1 MPPSLQGTAAAFL
14 RLVPMTLCV
23 GLGSPGCAHA
33 AAAATAAV
41 AAVAAAPP
49 PATAPRPSGQAELRL
64 EAAAATYLRFVITP
78 GYDRLVVRQLRSDG
92 ALVEEV
98 ELQDDADEPAHLSWI
113 VTSAGAYRFTVTPR
127 ATGES
132 AGVYAIAVEEERPAG
147 ACDDARL
154 RAERATAAARLQ
166 LVQPGGDP
174 VAAQK
179 ALAAAAA
186 DAATVGDL
194 HAIVATQL
202 AASRAAARLH
212 TADAAGRYEKALS
225 LARDIGDRQAQAV
238 ALEALAHFAPDRP
251 ATAAGAGAREDAEG
265 GDTPRDAERA
275 FDLEAALGDLSAQ
288 ADSRQWRG
296 YRRELR
302 GDIAGAVAEYQLAL
316 ATQWRTGNV
325 RGQAWTLTQLGVL
338 HGMEGDAARALGCLE
353 LGFERAKAAGD
364 RAGQA
369 AALRQNA
376 LLEIDFGDLQAAA
389 DDYRRAYLLLA
400 AAPTPDEKAEAAL
413 ALHGRATTHLYL
425 GEPRR
430 AREEFTAA
438 LEAFEALHQADG
450 RASAYLG
457 LGAAFQAE
465 NQPGQALANFQQA
478 LDIIDANDLQGMR
491 ALALYLLGRA
501 HVETAPV
508 KAVAELERALS
519 LEAAATSVQQAQ
531 TQLELARARGR
542 AGQADA
548 ARQAFQRAIE
558 LASRAPVVEAAAQAG
573 LAREERARGEL
584 EAARTAI
591 ERAIRLTEEL
601 RAAVIRP
608 DLRVSF
614 LAARREYF
622 ETYVDLLMRLDR
634 RAPGAGHD
642 AEAVAASEQAR
653 ARGLLDLLARQ
664 QVDVGQIVPAD
675 LKLRQQEIGDRIAGL
690 QTRLLLPSLTLPA
703 AAVRRLEGDLAA
715 AEEDEKELA
724 AEAERRR
731 PGRAEVRV
739 TRPVDL
745 GEIQRL
751 LDARTAFLEYFVGT
765 EASYLFVVTSQGL
778 TAHALPPRRDLESL
792 VGRLVS
798 AVQQESRLRGRHFAA
813 DAFELY
819 RLLLLPAAAEL
830 TGKARLIVAPDGP
843 LDALSFEVLLTQA
856 VPDAGLPRRD
866 LPYLIRQRA
875 VSYVPSASVL
885 AQLLGG
891 RRPPLPGEGE
901 AKLFV
906 GFGDPGAAAG
916 EAAAAPD
923 CAGVAADATLAPAA
937 ARAGSAPGDALN
949 AGPSGLRALP
959 AARSEVCRIAGLFPA
974 GRSAVFLGARATEE
988 SVKRSALVASAR
1000 ILHFAAHGLLDEQ
1013 QPERS
1018 GLQLARGGAGSR
1030 EDGLLQVRE
1039 VFNLELQ
1046 ADLVVLSACRS
1057 GLGKEV
1063 FGEGLIGMTRAF
1075 LYAGAAS
1082 IVVSLWQVDDDSTSG
1097 LMVHFYRHLLDT
1109 GDRVEAL
1116 RQAKLDLLD
1125 GSPYSHPYFWAP
1137 FILVG
1142 RTR

>member
-23 GLGSPGCAHA
+23 GLGSPGCAY
-33 AAAATAAV
+33 AATAAV
-41 AAVAAAPP
+41 AAAAPLATAPP
-49 PATAPRPSGQAELRL
+49 PSVQAELRL

-78 GYDRLVVRQLRSDG
+78 GFDRLVVRQLRSDG
-92 ALVEEV
+92 ALVEEA
-98 ELQDDADEPAHLSWI
+98 ELQDDADEPVHLSWI

-127 ATGES
+127 AAGES
-132 AGVYAIAVEEERPAG
+132 AGVYAIAVEEERQAG
-147 ACDDARL
+147 ACDAARL

-179 ALAAAAA
+179 ALASAAA
-186 DAATVGDL
+186 DAAAVGDL
-194 HAIVATQL
+194 HAIVVTQL

-212 TADAAGRYEKALS
+212 AADAAGRYDKALA
-225 LARDIGDRQAQAV
+225 LAREIGDRQAQAV

-251 ATAAGAGAREDAEG
+251 AAAAGAGTGEDAKG
-265 GDTPRDAERA
+265 GDETPGDAESA

-376 LLEIDFGDLQAAA
+376 LLEIDFGELQAAA

-400 AAPTPDEKAEAAL
+400 AAPTPDERAEAAL

-425 GEPRR
+425 GDPRR

-438 LEAFEALHQADG
+438 LEAFEALHHADG

-465 NQPGQALANFQQA
+465 NQPGQALASFQQA
-478 LDIIDANDLQGMR
+478 LAIIDANGLQGMR
-491 ALALYLLGRA
+491 ALALYLLGKA
-501 HVETAPV
+501 HVETEPV

-548 ARQAFQRAIE
+548 ARQAFRRAIE

-591 ERAIRLTEEL
+591 ERAIHLTEEL

-634 RAPGAGHD
+634 SAPGAGHD

-675 LKLRQQEIGDRIAGL
+675 LKLRQQEIGERIAGL

-724 AEAERRR
+724 AEVERRR

-739 TRPVDL
+739 TRPVAL

-830 TGKARLIVAPDGP
+830 TGRARLIVAPDGP
-843 LDALSFEVLLTQA
+843 LDALSFEALLTQA

-885 AQLLGG
+885 AQLLGE
-891 RRPPLPGEGE
+891 RRPPVPGEGE

-906 GFGDPGAAAG
+906 GFGDPGAPGAG
-916 EAAAAPD
+916 EAAAALD
-923 CAGVAADATLAPAA
+923 CAGVAA
-937 ARAGSAPGDALN
+937 RAGGAPGKARNAPD
-949 AGPSGLRALP
+949 AGPSGWRALP
-959 AARSEVCRIAGLFPA
+959 AARGEVCRIAELFPA

-1018 GLQLARGGAGSR
+1018 GLQLARGGAASR

-1137 FILVG
+1137 FILIG